1 MCRTHLSAL
10 RLLGEYL
17 SGIKPDGKQHQSCTS
32 VKKKTCTAMGGKS
45 VAVTLVLYL
54 LSMAGSEGKALE
66 KTAERGS
73 QCQCISTHSK
83 FIPPKTVQDVRLSR
97 RGPHCKNVEII
108 AVLRDGREVCVEP
121 TAPWI
126 QLTVKALL
134 ARARDNVESPV
145 KEKSRKNK
153 PWISARI

>member
-1 MCRTHLSAL
+1 M
-10 RLLGEYL
+10 
-17 SGIKPDGKQHQSCTS
+17 D
-32 VKKKTCTAMGGKS
+32 GKS

-54 LSMAGSEGKALE
+54 VSMAGSEGKALE
-66 KTAERGS
+66 KIDERGS

-83 FIPPKTVQDVRLSR
+83 FIPPKTIQDVRLSR

-108 AVLRDGREVCVEP
+108 ATLRDGREVCVEP